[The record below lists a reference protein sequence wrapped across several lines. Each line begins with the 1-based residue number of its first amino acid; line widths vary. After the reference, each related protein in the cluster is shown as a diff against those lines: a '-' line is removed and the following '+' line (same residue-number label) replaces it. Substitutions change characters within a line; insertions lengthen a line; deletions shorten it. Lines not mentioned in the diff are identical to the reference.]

1 MKRSKEEISKANKFL
16 DEAIKLGVQLDLEK
30 EDGEPILT
38 DEDMHRLGIPLPP
51 DDMYERIMN
60 AYDTEK
66 KQGAKKVRFKKLILV
81 AVVLTMVIASA
92 LSVQAVRV
100 YLYQIGVHIMENGA
114 NLMGLNRGEP
124 DVFDLEDEEAY
135 KQAEETLQHK
145 LLKPDYLPKGF
156 KFQELKIY
164 GDYKVRL
171 LFTSDDS
178 IKTVRFEQQ
187 IISGE
192 IGSGTIL
199 DTKTPIVFQDSINGY
214 DVTIGEL
221 IQAETNATQLI
232 GIWSDDELIYI
243 IDTNLDKEE
252 LIKIIKSLK

>member
-1 MKRSKEEISKANKFL
+1 MKRSKDEIAKANKFL

-30 EDGEPILT
+30 EDSEPILT

-60 AYDTEK
+60 AYDIEK
-66 KQGAKKVRFKKLILV
+66 KQGTKKVRFRKLVLV

-100 YLYQIGVHIMENGA
+100 YFYQVGVYIMENGA

-124 DVFDLEDEEAY
+124 DIFDLEDEEAY

-145 LLKPDYLPKGF
+145 LLKPDYLPKGV
-156 KFQELKIY
+156 KLQEIKIY
-164 GDYKVRL
+164 GDYKVRV
-171 LFTSDDS
+171 LFSNDDS
-178 IKTVRFEQQ
+178 SKMVKFEQEV
-187 IISGE
+187 ISNE

-199 DTKTPIVFQDSINGY
+199 DTKTPIVFQDSINGHN
-214 DVTIGEL
+214 VTIGEL
-221 IQAETNATQLI
+221 IQVETNATQLV
-232 GIWSDDELIYI
+232 GIWSDDESIYI

-252 LIKIIKSLK
+252 LIKIIENLK